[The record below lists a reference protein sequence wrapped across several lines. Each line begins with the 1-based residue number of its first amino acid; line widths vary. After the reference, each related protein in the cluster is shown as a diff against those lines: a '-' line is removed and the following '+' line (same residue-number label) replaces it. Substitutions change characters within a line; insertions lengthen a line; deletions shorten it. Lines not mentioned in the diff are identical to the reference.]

1 MESIIRDKIL
11 SHFKVN
17 MLFTDKQFG
26 FIKGHSTTLQL
37 LQILDKWTEC
47 LEHGGQV
54 DVIYIDLEKTFDKIL
69 HIRLISKLHSR
80 NANKDIA
87 SC

>member
-1 MESIIRDKIL
+1 MEAIIRDKIL

-26 FIKGHSTTLQL
+26 FIKGRSTTLQL
-37 LQILDKWTEC
+37 PVLQILDKWTER

-54 DVIYIDLEKTFDKIL
+54 DVIYTTGAPNMTL
-69 HIRLISKLHSR
+69 
-80 NANKDIA
+80 
-87 SC
+87 